1 MAVNTPSMTPPLAAL
16 ASFAHS
22 NVLLAFDYD
31 GTLAPI
37 AATPE
42 RARMRRATREL
53 LARAARLYPCVVISG
68 RALDDVAK
76 RLRRIPVWYLFGN
89 HGLEPAA
96 PGTELPTPAS
106 EWARLLRRR
115 LTRDS
120 GVVIEDKRYSL
131 TIHYR
136 NARNRAEAIAAIDRA
151 IADLPGVRALGGS
164 EAVSLLPSGGANKGV
179 ALRQACRLFACDT
192 AIYVGDDATDEDA
205 FGSSYPEQLLTIRI
219 GTADPSRARYHL
231 ASQED
236 IDELLRIL
244 VDLRTAHA
252 ARALSRREPT

>member
-1 MAVNTPSMTPPLAAL
+1 MESPVTAPPLATL

-37 AATPE
+37 AATPA
-42 RARMRRATREL
+42 RARMRRDTREL
-53 LARAARLYPCVVISG
+53 LARVARLYPCVVISG
-68 RALDDVAK
+68 RALNDLAR

-96 PGTELPTPAS
+96 PGLNEPTPAS

-120 GVVIEDKRYSL
+120 GIVIEDKRYSL

-151 IADLPGVRALGGS
+151 IQDVPGARALGGS
-164 EAVSLLPSGGANKGV
+164 EAVSLLPHSGADKGV
-179 ALRQACRLFACDT
+179 ALRQACRQFACDS

-205 FGSSYPEQLLTIRI
+205 FASSYPEELLTIRI
-219 GTADPSRARYHL
+219 GATHASRARYHL
-231 ASQED
+231 TCQDE
-236 IDELLRIL
+236 IDDLLGVLI
-244 VDLRTAHA
+244 DLRTGQRGRAHQ
-252 ARALSRREPT
+252 RRGST